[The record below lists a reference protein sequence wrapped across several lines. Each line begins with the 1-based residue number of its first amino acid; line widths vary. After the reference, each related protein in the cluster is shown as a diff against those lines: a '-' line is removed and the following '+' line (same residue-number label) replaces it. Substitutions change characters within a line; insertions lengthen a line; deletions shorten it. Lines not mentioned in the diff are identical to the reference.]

1 VPGYPNL
8 FTLYGP
14 NTNGVQSIIYILEV
28 QAEFVRRLLD
38 EMVSSGVAA
47 VDVQEQVH
55 DVYNSEIQAAL
66 AGTVWLAGC
75 SNYFRHESGKVVT
88 QFPYHGAE
96 LAARLAEVDLD
107 QFICQPF
114 NGQHQEEAG
123 SCEEST
129 IRQ

>member
-28 QAEFVRRLLD
+28 QTVFVRRLLD
-38 EMVSSGVAA
+38 AMVSSGVQA
-47 VDVQEQVH
+47 VDVRQQVH

-75 SNYFRHESGKVVT
+75 SNYFSHQSGKVVT

-96 LAARLAEVDLD
+96 LAARLADVDLD
-107 QFICQPF
+107 HFTCQPF
-114 NGQHQEEAG
+114 NGQRQEEAD

-129 IRQ
+129 ILQ